1 MADAVIDLA
10 ALGDDT
16 GTGSAT
22 VATDHSAANETQE
35 ASQGAEQ
42 DGSQQESQQQSDAE
56 KLDGRRGPQNI
67 RNSIKAAAEA
77 LPDHAQAFKELGN
90 SYFREQ
96 AYKQVFPTVQEA
108 TTAKNLIDSVGGL
121 DGISQLQERDQ
132 LYTAQ
137 DDMLREGNPEVLDD
151 FFEDFPEGAA
161 ALAPHYLDR
170 LAKMNPEAFSSAV
183 VPYVVGMLENA
194 GIGNYLASILQEQD
208 PARAKGMVEQLARW
222 YQQQVQGAA
231 QLKTA
236 APKFP
241 AQDRLKQE
249 QTKIEQERENLFM
262 EGVRTKVNASVQPE
276 LDRTIEQYTKQY
288 KLNDTQKKYFQDIV
302 QRRVVEELNND
313 ATYKKQ
319 VDLRKA
325 SKSRTHDTVASYISG
340 EFNRRLKDA
349 AFTVAKELYGAP
361 KAAVSQNTGVVK
373 AGTPKSTPSGGPIYV
388 SQRPPD
394 AQLDLSRPGA
404 ELLLI
409 KGQAYTKDGRFI
421 TWRKQ

>member
-1 MADAVIDLA
+1 MADAVLDLA
-10 ALGDDT
+10 ALANDT
-16 GTGSAT
+16 GIGTTAET
-22 VATDHSAANETQE
+22 SAATETQE
-35 ASQGAEQ
+35 TSQSTEQAE
-42 DGSQQESQQQSDAE
+42 GQQPEQQGESE

-90 SYFREQ
+90 AYFREQ

-108 TTAKNLIDSVGGL
+108 TSAKQLIESVGGL
-121 DGISQLQERDQ
+121 DGLAQLQERDQ
-132 LYTAQ
+132 LYTTQ
-137 DDMLREGNPEVLDD
+137 DEMLKNGDPAVLDD
-151 FFEDFPEGAA
+151 FFEDFPEGAS

-170 LAKMNPEAFSSAV
+170 LAKNNPEAFSAAV

>member
-1 MADAVIDLA
+1 MADAVLDLA
-10 ALGDDT
+10 ALGNDT
-16 GTGSAT
+16 GTGTTAETSA
-22 VATDHSAANETQE
+22 ETQE
-35 ASQGAEQ
+35 TSQSTEQ
-42 DGSQQESQQQSDAE
+42 ADGQQPEQQGESE

-90 SYFREQ
+90 AYFREQ

-108 TTAKNLIDSVGGL
+108 TSAKQLIESVGGL
-121 DGISQLQERDQ
+121 DGLAQLQERDQ
-132 LYTAQ
+132 LYTTQ
-137 DDMLREGNPEVLDD
+137 DEMLREGNPEVLDD

-170 LAKMNPEAFSSAV
+170 LAKNNPEAFSAAV